1 MARRAAKTFVPAV
14 VVRGE
19 VNGLGVVRSL
29 AAGGVP
35 AIVVD
40 TTLRHAAMWSRHAK
54 RCIVSQLSGRPF
66 VDNLLLLQKRLGVRP
81 VLFLTDELAVNTVS
95 EYRAELSPYYRFRLP
110 SHAMV
115 TTLANKASFQ
125 RFAEQHVLLVP
136 RAIVIERDDD
146 IAKIARLGL
155 PVIVKPADKLPY
167 HLGRVER
174 INLLATPEEASVV
187 CRRMLINAGP
197 LVVQEWIDG
206 PDSNI
211 HFSLFHSGRS
221 SSSRTVF
228 FGRKI
233 AAYPPGVGS
242 TAVCVPAPEAAE
254 WLGPVTEKFID
265 VTQYEGFGSLEF
277 KWDAQARRFVIIEPT
292 VGRTDWQEEIA
303 TLSGLNLALTAYHH
317 ELGAPMPPARRNDA
331 VAWRESFLHLR
342 RGARLGVR
350 TYDGYWRVDDPL
362 PALAF
367 YAGLVLRGIHRLLIQ
382 PIFQHK
388 KPFRRRWIAW
398 RA

>member
-14 VVRGE
+14 VVRGA

-29 AAGGVP
+29 AAGGVRP
-35 AIVVD
+35 IVVD
-40 TTLRHAAMWSRHAK
+40 TTLRPAAMWSRHVQ

-66 VDNLLLLQKRLGVRP
+66 VDHLLLLQRRLGGRP
-81 VLFLTDELAVNTVS
+81 VLILTDELSVDTVS

-115 TTLANKASFQ
+115 TALANKALFQ
-125 RFAEQHVLLVP
+125 HFAEQHALPVP
-136 RAIVIERDDD
+136 RAIVIERGDD

-155 PVIVKPADKLPY
+155 PVIAKPADKLPY

-174 INLLATPEEASVV
+174 INLLADQDEASVV
-187 CRRMLINAGP
+187 CRRMLINAGT
-197 LVVQEWIDG
+197 LVVQEWIEG

-211 HFSLFHSGRS
+211 YFSLFYCGPS
-221 SSSRTVF
+221 SSSKAIF

-233 AAYPPGVGS
+233 AAYPPGLGS

-254 WLGPVTEKFID
+254 SLGPLTEKFIA
-265 VTQYEGFGSLEF
+265 VTQYEGFGSVEF
-277 KWDAQARRFVIIEPT
+277 KWDTRARRFVIIEPT

-303 TLSGLNLALTAYHH
+303 TLGGLNLALTAYHH
-317 ELGAPMPPARRNDA
+317 ELGTPMPPARRNDA

-342 RGARLGVR
+342 RSAQLGVR
-350 TYDGYWRVDDPL
+350 TYDGYWRLDDPL

-367 YAGLVLRGIHRLLIQ
+367 YLDLALRGMYRLLIQ
-382 PIFQHK
+382 AIFERK
-388 KPFRRRWIAW
+388 KPFRHRSLSGA
-398 RA
+398 